1 MKVGIITMFYY
12 SCNYGGIL
20 QAYALTKALE
30 KMGVESEQICYK
42 LASAYPVKRRMK
54 IFAKKYLNELRQARN
69 LSIVLRLHKR
79 NQAVRR
85 AAEDFVPHS
94 KEVYSERTISKCID
108 KYDAF
113 ITGSDQ
119 VWSQNWPAY
128 FLDFAPAEGIKIAYA
143 VSVGNSS
150 LPQNEIDYIKKY
162 SESFTAISVRE
173 EDSAKKL
180 DGVIENKK
188 IELTLDPTLL
198 LDRENW
204 ETVSSPRLV
213 SEDYLFCYFLG
224 ADNRLRKLAVEYA
237 RERDLKVVTIPHMQQ
252 RVEVNDL
259 GFGDEQVYYAS
270 PQDFLSYIKYSKA
283 VFTDSFHACVFSQ
296 VFQKQY
302 YVFGRSEF
310 AKMSNRIITLTRLFG
325 TESHFIGNEKDYSP
339 AYINSIPDIDYSISV
354 DEYMKR
360 KQDSLRFLECNLRL

>member
-1 MKVGIITMFYY
+1 MFYD

-42 LASAYPVKRRMK
+42 LASAYPIKRRMK
-54 IFAKKYLNELRQARN
+54 IIGKKYLNELSQARN
-69 LSIVLRLHKR
+69 LSVVVKLHKR
-79 NQAVRR
+79 NSVVRK

-94 KEVYSERTISKCID
+94 KEVYSERSINSCVD

-128 FLDFAPAEGIKIAYA
+128 FLDFVPAKKKKIAYA
-143 VSVGNSS
+143 VSVGNSA
-150 LPQNEIDYIKKY
+150 LPQNEIEYIKGY
-162 SESFTAISVRE
+162 SKTFAAISVRE
-173 EDSAKKL
+173 EESAEKL
-180 DGVIENKK
+180 DRVIEDKK

-198 LDRENW
+198 LDREDW
-204 ETVSSPRLV
+204 EAVTSPRLV
-213 SEDYLFCYFLG
+213 SDEYLFCYFLG
-224 ADNRLRKLAVEYA
+224 ADNRLRQLALEYA
-237 RERDLKVVTIPHMQQ
+237 KERDLKVVTIPHMQQ
-252 RVEVNDL
+252 RVEINDL
-259 GFGDEQVYYAS
+259 SFGDEQVYYAS
-270 PQDFLSYIKYSKA
+270 PQDFLSYIRYSKA

-325 TESHFIGNEKDYSP
+325 TESHFIGNEKDYSL
-339 AYINSIPDIDYSISV
+339 AYINSLNDIDYSIPV
-354 DEYMKR
+354 DDYLKR
-360 KQDSLRFLECNLRL
+360 KQDSLRFLECNLNL